1 MTAERTHLLNL
12 KPGEWRLAIPLLLL
26 LSVNYVVLE
35 ISEVVATS
43 GFVSTVGVSQIPLLW
58 IVDMSIALLSAIAYS
73 AVVDRL
79 PRLRVVS
86 WLLGMFAFSYLIIQ
100 VLFIY
105 GAPDWMTYPLL
116 YILADQQFTLFP
128 LAFWS
133 LANDVYSMSEAKR
146 LFPLIAAGSAFGRI
160 AGNGIA
166 ASSASF
172 FTQSGANVSALLVL
186 GGVVFLG
193 GLGLL
198 WLTFNHRVVRARQDH
213 QAGVGVRQSLQEGVE
228 VIRDVPILRYLAFVM
243 TLVALALTILEY
255 HFLFT
260 IDQEFTGDPVQFQ
273 TFYGKYKLAL
283 ILATLIFQWVITGR
297 FLEKLGMKNN
307 FLALPATLVASA
319 GMALALPGLIGGV
332 AGRFLARLV
341 EWSWDEPVRKSAQG
355 LIPDERRGRV
365 SAFLDS
371 YIYAFSTI
379 IGCILLIALF
389 LVNAI
394 GALPPTLV
402 TPTYLVI
409 AILAAVGAVMMALRL
424 RSVYDKS
431 LLNWRLSRSRRKSVL
446 DEIEF

>member
-1 MTAERTHLLNL
+1 MSVERTHILNL
-12 KPGEWRLAIPLLLL
+12 KPGEWKLVIPLLLL
-26 LSVNYVVLE
+26 LGVNALVLE

-43 GFVSTVGVSQIPLLW
+43 GFVRTVGVAQIPLLW
-58 IVDMSIALLSAIAYS
+58 IVDMSIALLSAIVYS
-73 AVVDRL
+73 VVVDRL

-86 WLLGMFAFSYLIIQ
+86 WLLGMLSFSYLIIQ

-128 LAFWS
+128 LAFWA

-160 AGNGIA
+160 VGNGIA
-166 ASSASF
+166 AASATVF
-172 FTQSGANVSALLVL
+172 MQHGASVSALLVVSGL
-186 GGVVFLG
+186 VFLA
-193 GLGLL
+193 GLGLV
-198 WLTFNHRVVRARQDH
+198 WATFSKRTVRARQDH
-213 QAGVGVRQSLQEGVE
+213 QAGVGIRQALQEGVG
-228 VIRDVPILRYLAFVM
+228 VIKEVPILRYLAFGM
-243 TLVALALTILEY
+243 TLVALALTILEF

-260 IDQEFTGDPVQFQ
+260 MDQEFTNDPVQFQ
-273 TFYGKYKLAL
+273 AFYGQYKLVL
-283 ILATLIFQWVITGR
+283 ILATLFFQWIITRR

-307 FLALPATLVASA
+307 FIVLPVTLVA
-319 GMALALPGLIGGV
+319 GVGTALASPGLLGG
-332 AGRFLARLV
+332 AIGRFLARLV

-379 IGCILLIALF
+379 IGCIVLIALF
-389 LVNAI
+389 LAAAM
-394 GALPPTLV
+394 GWLPAQSV
-402 TPTYLVI
+402 TPVYLVI
-409 AILAAVGAVMMALRL
+409 AIIAAIGAVAMALRL

>member
-1 MTAERTHLLNL
+1 MTVERTHLLNL
-12 KPGEWRLAIPLLLL
+12 KPGEWKLALPLLLL
-26 LSVNYVVLE
+26 LGVNSLVLE

-43 GFVSTVGVSQIPLLW
+43 GFVSTVGVAQIPLLW
-58 IVDMSIALLSAIAYS
+58 IVDMSIALLSAIIYS

-79 PRLRVVS
+79 PRLRIVS
-86 WLLGMFAFSYLIIQ
+86 WLLGMFAFSYLVIQ

-116 YILADQQFTLFP
+116 YILADQQFILFP
-128 LAFWS
+128 LAFWA
-133 LANDVYSMSEAKR
+133 LANDVYSMSETKR

-166 ASSASF
+166 AASASF
-172 FTQSGANVSALLVL
+172 FSQRGASVSALLVL
-186 GGVVFLG
+186 GGLVFLA
-193 GLGLL
+193 GLGLV
-198 WLTFNHRVVRARQDH
+198 WLTFNHRIVRARQDH
-213 QAGVGVRQSLQEGVE
+213 QAGVGMRQAIQEGVD
-228 VIRDVPILRYLAFVM
+228 VIKDVPILRYLAFSM

-260 IDQEFTGDPVQFQ
+260 MDQEFTGDAVHFQ
-273 TFYGKYKLAL
+273 TFYSQYKIVL

-297 FLEKLGMKNN
+297 LLEKMGMKNT
-307 FLALPATLVASA
+307 FIVLPVTLVA
-319 GMALALPGLIGGV
+319 GVGVALSLPGLLGGA

-365 SAFLDS
+365 SAFIDS

-379 IGCILLIALF
+379 IGCIVLIVLF
-389 LVNAI
+389 LAA
-394 GALPPTLV
+394 GMRWLPADLV
-402 TPTYLVI
+402 TPAYLVI
-409 AILAAVGAVMMALRL
+409 AVLAAIGAVLMALRL
-424 RSVYDKS
+424 RSVYDRS

-446 DEIEF
+446 DQIEF